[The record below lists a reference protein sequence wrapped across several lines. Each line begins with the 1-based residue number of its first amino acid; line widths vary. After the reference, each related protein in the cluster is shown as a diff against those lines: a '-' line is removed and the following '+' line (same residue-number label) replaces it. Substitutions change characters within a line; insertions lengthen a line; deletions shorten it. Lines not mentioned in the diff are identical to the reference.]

1 MNDSCDLVPIT
12 VLSGFLGSG
21 KTTLLNRILKSVDR
35 SRVAVIENDLGE
47 TSIEHDLVFRV
58 DLGQLDTVQGRTCC
72 SAREEFVRLM
82 HDLAATK
89 SKFDRVI
96 IETTGVAHPG
106 MIAHAILCDPLLKES
121 FVLDGIVTVVDA
133 RHILGHLNDEGHA
146 TEQIAYA
153 DALVVNKTDLVTP
166 QELALLVQQLKLMN
180 SEARQYTALDAN
192 VPIGEI
198 LSLGGFDLQRIEN
211 GVSGCSS
218 QAFCAGPK
226 PPTHKHQIASI
237 SVAMDGEMDAEL
249 FQAWI
254 EGFIQL
260 HAENLYR
267 SKGILAIRGCPER
280 LIFQGVHGVF
290 RLSTGEPWQGEPLQT
305 RAIFIGRGLQRDEII
320 RGMASC
326 KAPQT
331 QAAA

>member
-1 MNDSCDLVPIT
+1 MNVPCDLVPIT

-21 KTTLLNRILKSVDR
+21 KTTLLNHILKSVDR
-35 SRVAVIENDLGE
+35 RRVAVIENDLGE

-82 HDLAATK
+82 RELAAKK
-89 SKFDRVI
+89 SDFDRVI

-133 RHILGHLNDEGHA
+133 LHIRGHLNDEGHA

-153 DALVVNKTDLVTP
+153 DALVLNKTDLVAP
-166 QELALLVQQLKLMN
+166 QDLAVLTQQLKLMN
-180 SEARQYTALDAN
+180 SEARQYAVVEAQA
-192 VPIGEI
+192 PIAEI
-198 LSLGGFDLQRIEN
+198 LALGGFDMQRIEH

-218 QAFCAGPK
+218 QEFCAEKK
-226 PPTHKHQIASI
+226 PHAHEHQITSI
-237 SVAMDGEMDAEL
+237 SIAMDGELDAEL

-260 HAENLYR
+260 HADPKA
-267 SKGILAIRGCPER
+267 SWPSG
-280 LIFQGVHGVF
+280 GVPNG
-290 RLSTGEPWQGEPLQT
+290 
-305 RAIFIGRGLQRDEII
+305 
-320 RGMASC
+320 
-326 KAPQT
+326 
-331 QAAA
+331 

>member
-1 MNDSCDLVPIT
+1 MNVPCDLVPIT

-21 KTTLLNRILKSVDR
+21 KTTLLNHILKSVDR
-35 SRVAVIENDLGE
+35 RRVAVIENDLGE

-82 HDLAATK
+82 RELAAKK
-89 SKFDRVI
+89 SDFDRVI

-133 RHILGHLNDEGHA
+133 LHIRGHLNDEGHA

-153 DALVVNKTDLVTP
+153 DALVLNKTDLVAP
-166 QELALLVQQLKLMN
+166 QDLAVLTQQLKLMN
-180 SEARQYTALDAN
+180 SEARQYAVVEAQA
-192 VPIGEI
+192 PIAEI
-198 LSLGGFDLQRIEN
+198 LALGGFDMQRIEH

-218 QAFCAGPK
+218 QEFCAEKK
-226 PPTHKHQIASI
+226 PHAHEHQITSI
-237 SVAMDGEMDAEL
+237 SIAMDGELDAEL

-260 HAENLYR
+260 HADNLFR

-290 RLSTGEPWQGEPLQT
+290 RLTTGEPWNDAPRQT
-305 RAIFIGRGLQRDEII
+305 RAVFIGRGLQRKEIS
-320 RGMASC
+320 RGISSC
-326 KAPQT
+326 KAK
-331 QAAA
+331 